1 LQTKELIR
9 ALCSIMTISGQ
20 EYRSADKIRELV
32 GDVYDEYK
40 AYPNGNFIFI
50 RHSSSP
56 ADGEK
61 PILLLDAHYDEIGMM
76 VTEIKDGG
84 FLRVTSV
91 GGLKSS
97 ILLGGEVTI
106 YAKEELYGVVCVTPP
121 HLQKPGDSEKLP
133 AINEIMIDTGF
144 SKEELTERG
153 VEIGTPVGFPSV
165 PVDMLNGMI
174 ADKALDDKC
183 CAAAAIKALELLDNT
198 DIPCDIY
205 FLLSCKEEIG
215 GLGGCTGAYD
225 INPDA
230 AIVLDV
236 DFASVPDTPRH
247 KTIKLGEGPSVTL
260 SAVTNRALT
269 RSILNCARR
278 NDIKCQQVVSASST
292 GTNADDI
299 AFARGGIPT
308 AVLSIPEKN
317 MHTYSEV
324 VSVDDVDET
333 ARLIAKFVTDG
344 FADWL
349 ADPHK
354 VMPLYERAEEKSDKE
369 TEENIKNG

>member
-144 SKEELTERG
+144 SKEELTEIKTG
-153 VEIGTPVGFPSV
+153 VSEAVSNSIIHGYREAPDGIVE
-165 PVDMLNGMI
+165 
-174 ADKALDDKC
+174 
-183 CAAAAIKALELLDNT
+183 LECRVYEDRM
-198 DIPCDIY
+198 
-205 FLLSCKEEIG
+205 
-215 GLGGCTGAYD
+215 
-225 INPDA
+225 
-230 AIVLDV
+230 IVLVVRDWGIGIEDV
-236 DFASVPDTPRH
+236 EKARQPMFTTGSAEERSGMGFTVMESFMDRVDVESEAGKGT
-247 KTIKLGEGPSVTL
+247 
-260 SAVTNRALT
+260 AVTMT
-269 RSILNCARR
+269 
-278 NDIKCQQVVSASST
+278 K
-292 GTNADDI
+292 
-299 AFARGGIPT
+299 
-308 AVLSIPEKN
+308 
-317 MHTYSEV
+317 
-324 VSVDDVDET
+324 
-333 ARLIAKFVTDG
+333 RLDSCN
-344 FADWL
+344 
-349 ADPHK
+349 
-354 VMPLYERAEEKSDKE
+354 ER
-369 TEENIKNG
+369 